1 VTEAPEAPDPAR
13 ASGAVEADRCP
24 DDSLTLYLKQMAS
37 IRLLNRQEERDL
49 ATRLD
54 IARRRYRHAALW
66 NWGVLAVAA
75 DAFERVRAGECSL
88 DRATEVAPSLGLTTD
103 QIQERLADHLS
114 RLRRLL
120 REAALEFRRL
130 LRARSQARRAGLRR
144 RLRLA
149 VRLAEELFPRTD
161 EVESWA
167 EEAFRRSTRVQ
178 ALVRQLECPA
188 RSAADRAERGKRV
201 KELRQLVTQMR
212 ATSEE
217 LAGWVEVLA
226 RRRACYHQARQVL
239 VAANLRLVVAVAK
252 TYRDRGLPF
261 PDLIQEGNRGLMRA
275 ADKYDYRLGFK
286 FGTYATWWVRQ
297 GITRALAEQ
306 ARTVRVPGHWLG
318 LLREVN
324 RVQAAFT
331 ATHHRKPTV
340 EEIAGELG
348 VSPAEV
354 RPMLTASRLPLSLD
368 DSPGDGDEE
377 RLRNGLPDREA
388 AVPAEEVDRQLL
400 KERIAELLG
409 GLLPRDR
416 EVLELRFGLRDGTP
430 RTLDEVARS
439 FGLTRERIRQIEARG
454 LEKLRQPG
462 RRKRLAD
469 FLPRDWD
476 NTGPPC
482 RN

>member
-1 VTEAPEAPDPAR
+1 
-13 ASGAVEADRCP
+13 
-24 DDSLTLYLKQMAS
+24 LTLYLKQMAS
-37 IRLLNRQEERDL
+37 IRMLNRQEERDL
-49 ATRLD
+49 AARLD

-88 DRATEVAPSLGLTTD
+88 DRATEVAPSLGLTAE
-103 QIQERLADHLS
+103 QIQERLAGHLG
-114 RLRRLL
+114 RLHRLL
-120 REAALEFRRL
+120 REAAIGFRQ
-130 LRARSQARRAGLRR
+130 LRRAHSPARRAGLRR

-149 VRLAEELFPRTD
+149 VRLAEDLFPRTD
-161 EVESWA
+161 AVESWA
-167 EEAFRRSTRVQ
+167 EEAQRRSARVQ
-178 ALVRQLECPA
+178 ALARQLESPA
-188 RSAADRAERGKRV
+188 RSSGDRAERSKRV
-201 KELRQLVTQMR
+201 KELRQLLEQMR
-212 ATSEE
+212 ATPEE
-217 LAGWVEVLA
+217 LAGWVEVLL
-226 RRRACYHQARQVL
+226 RRRASYHQARQEL

-286 FGTYATWWVRQ
+286 FSTYATWWVRQ

-331 ATHHRKPTV
+331 ATHHRKPTA

-354 RPMLTASRLPLSLD
+354 RPMLTASRPLLSLD
-368 DSPGDGDEE
+368 DSHGDGDDE
-377 RLRNGLPDREA
+377 RLHNGLPDREA

-416 EVLELRFGLRDGTP
+416 EVLELRFGLRDGNP
-430 RTLDEVARS
+430 RTLDEVAQK

-454 LEKLRQPG
+454 LQKLRQAG
-462 RRKRLAD
+462 RRERLAD
-469 FLPRDWD
+469 FLPCEWGST
-476 NTGPPC
+476 NPPC
-482 RN
+482 PN